1 MQAVAAVG
9 RGQYTRGAGPGEPAQ
24 GPDSVR
30 VPPMTGNLLRAIRQA
45 LDPTFRAVAV
55 KTVAISAALF
65 VALFVALGW
74 ALDAITLIGIG
85 WLDWTIKAVA
95 GAGTVVVAIMLFPL
109 VATMVVG
116 LFLED
121 IADSV
126 EARHYPDKPAAPG
139 QSLVSSTVSVAKLLL
154 VALALNF
161 LVLPLYLVP
170 GLNVFVFYGL
180 NGYLLGR
187 EYFELVALRRLEPR
201 ETRRVYR
208 TSRWR
213 VFVGGILITLLLSI
227 PIVNWLMPM
236 IATAFMVHEFD
247 AMERRHARI

>member
-1 MQAVAAVG
+1 M
-9 RGQYTRGAGPGEPAQ
+9 P
-24 GPDSVR
+24 
-30 VPPMTGNLLRAIRQA
+30 GNLLRAIRQTF
-45 LDPTFRAVAV
+45 DPTFRAVAV
-55 KTVAISAALF
+55 KTVAISAALY
-65 VALFVALGW
+65 VALFAVLGW

-95 GAGTVVVAIMLFPL
+95 GAGAAIVAVMLFPL

-121 IADSV
+121 IADAV
-126 EARHYPDKPAAPG
+126 DARHYPGKPPARG
-139 QSLVSSTVSVAKLLL
+139 QSLVSSTVSAARLVL
-154 VALALNF
+154 VALALNI

-208 TSRWR
+208 SSRWR
-213 VFVGGILITLLLSI
+213 IIVGGILITLLLSI

-247 AMERRHARI
+247 AMERRHAGI